1 MLNTDKGNLGPDS
14 TEEPNKD
21 KDGGSDHDLVVNTP
35 AKLTRHEIIGML
47 SAIIDLYIDVPPKVV
62 SGPRVL
68 PPKVPP
74 LITRVPG
81 VPRVPDKLVLP
92 ENKQRG
98 DAILDTI
105 DTLRTYVKYGLFER
119 DALRREVSY
128 LKRLVEDLDGDV

>member
-1 MLNTDKGNLGPDS
+1 MFNTDKGNLGPDS

-21 KDGGSDHDLVVNTP
+21 KDGDRDRDRDWVVNTP
-35 AKLTRHEIIGML
+35 TKLTRHEIIGML
-47 SAIIDLYIDVPPKVV
+47 NAIIDLYIDVPPKVV
-62 SGPRVL
+62 SGPRIL

-74 LITRVPG
+74 LIIR